1 MSVTQYVTLK
11 NRSTKTLTGQYDGK
25 QHTFPPGYE
34 GTWPE
39 YIALKFKEQN
49 PVMGSEDYF
58 TGYKTYLMAI
68 VEHGDDTDPIEQT
81 QAIERWDR
89 STVTLPPGTQL
100 AIIKGKG
107 FHPIQDK
114 GQPAPDIRNVR
125 TESIEPTP
133 GFDTETVT
141 VRDGIAAPDLK
152 P

>member
-1 MSVTQYVTLK
+1 
-11 NRSTKTLTGQYDGK
+11 
-25 QHTFPPGYE
+25 
-34 GTWPE
+34 
-39 YIALKFKEQN
+39 
-49 PVMGSEDYF
+49 
-58 TGYKTYLMAI
+58 MAI